1 MAKATGSLRPR
12 LAHARSTSEGLI
24 RSMRPG
30 QNRRL
35 RGRTRNKGPNPLTR
49 TYESNGPDVKIRGTA
64 QHVADKY
71 AQLARD
77 AQASGD
83 PISSENYFQH
93 AEHYYR
99 MIAAAQEAQRQQYGG
114 QRPFDEDGE
123 EGDEDGATGFGN
135 QGGQGADDYGE
146 APYQPSAY
154 EPRPAPPPRFDRND
168 RQNQNRPQQ
177 RYDRNG
183 GGERYD
189 RNDRQERFNGGDQP
203 NRNDRPDQGERF
215 DRAPRQDRNDRPYGG
230 GERGGYDRQQGQER
244 PGGERQGQERQG
256 PERQGQERQAVDR
269 QVPERQTTERQAPE
283 RQAPERQAPE
293 RHVPD
298 PRQAA
303 ERQNGERYGDRPD
316 RQNGERYDRNER
328 RERYPRENRP
338 DRGEYRADRQQGRN
352 EPRPADGNIEA
363 EAPGL
368 PAFLTAPVVRQPIA
382 VETHE
387 PANAGS
393 GHHDAAP
400 IGAEDAGEVTGVK
413 TRRRR
418 TRKADPVGDAVALPG
433 LDGGGDGDREA

>member
-146 APYQPSAY
+146 APYQQSAY

-189 RNDRQERFNGGDQP
+189 RQDRFNGGDQAS
-203 NRNDRPDQGERF
+203 RNDRPDQGERF

-244 PGGERQGQERQG
+244 QGQERQGGERQGQERQATDRQA
-256 PERQGQERQAVDR
+256 PERQAPERQAPDR
-269 QVPERQTTERQAPE
+269 HVPE

-303 ERQNGERYGDRPD
+303 ERQNGERSYGERPD

-338 DRGEYRADRQQGRN
+338 DRGDYRADRQQGRP
-352 EPRPADGNIEA
+352 EPRSAEGHGEA

-368 PAFLTAPVVRQPIA
+368 PAFLTTPVVRQPIA

-387 PANAGS
+387 PAEVGNS
-393 GHHDAAP
+393 HHDAAP
-400 IGAEDAGEVTGVK
+400 VDAGELTGVK

-418 TRKADPVGDAVALPG
+418 TRKADPVEEAAALPG
-433 LDGGGDGDREA
+433 LDGGDADREA